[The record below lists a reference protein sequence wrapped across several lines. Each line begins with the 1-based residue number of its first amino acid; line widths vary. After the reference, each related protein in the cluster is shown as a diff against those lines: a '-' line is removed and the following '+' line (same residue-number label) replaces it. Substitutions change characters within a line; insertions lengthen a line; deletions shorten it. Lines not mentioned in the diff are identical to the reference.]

1 MVAIKDQL
9 RLPSF
14 KTRLAWSPPADEPG
28 WEKKTN
34 QRKPLEADRAVN
46 KQWAGSREQIFSPVE
61 AEVFS

>member
-34 QRKPLEADRAVN
+34 QGKNLSKRIER
-46 KQWAGSREQIFSPVE
+46 
-61 AEVFS
+61 